1 MKLCR
6 LFAFLLPA
14 IVLCSIEV
22 HAQTTQPKIFI
33 KADPNFS
40 VALTA
45 ALQKKDVPV
54 VVILDEKEANYVLQ
68 SSSVASQEESGVS
81 KLARCAFAYCAGIGG
96 ASNVSVQLINVKD
109 NSVVWAYQVRKGNAG
124 PKGIQSLSEAVA
136 KHLKNEFLKKD
147 KS

>member
-1 MKLCR
+1 MKVR
-6 LFAFLLPA
+6 FLLA
-14 IVLCSIEV
+14 LITVGLVACSTGAD
-22 HAQTTQPKIFI
+22 AQITQPKVFI
-33 KADPNFS
+33 KGDPNFS
-40 VALTA
+40 VALSA

-54 VVILDEKEANYVLQ
+54 TVVLGEKDADYILQ
-68 SSSVASQEESGVS
+68 SSAVASQEESGVS

-96 ASNVSVQLINVKD
+96 ASNVSVQLISVKD

-147 KS
+147 KP